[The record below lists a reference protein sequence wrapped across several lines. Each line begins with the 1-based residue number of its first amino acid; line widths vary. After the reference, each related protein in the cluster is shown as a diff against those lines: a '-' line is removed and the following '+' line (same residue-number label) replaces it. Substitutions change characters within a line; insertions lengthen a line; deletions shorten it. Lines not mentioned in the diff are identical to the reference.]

1 MLCPYFLFWHFL
13 ANSAPASSWPE
24 VWGWCSVSGWFVNR
38 GNTKHKMWTSYHQ
51 NMNRYL
57 SPRLSV
63 VWLLWSSDHRQQQN
77 TIQIQQ
83 LHHLWRRLRSNQV
96 ASYPRLPRPRLVVHQ
111 TAMYWSSSAGG
122 ELATLCV
129 FVESSGPAPG
139 REQTS
144 SCCHFILA
152 PHHRSS
158 RYVDRW

>member
-1 MLCPYFLFWHFL
+1 MLSIFSIL
-13 ANSAPASSWPE
+13 AFSGQLSTRLLLTE

-38 GNTKHKMWTSYHQ
+38 GNTKHKMWTSHHQ
-51 NMNRYL
+51 NMNICPLDSR
-57 SPRLSV
+57 SCDCC
-63 VWLLWSSDHRQQQN
+63 DHRQQQN
-77 TIQIQQ
+77 TKQIQQ
-83 LHHLWRRLRSNQV
+83 LHHSWRRLRSNQV

-111 TAMYWSSSAGG
+111 TALYWSSSAGG

-139 REQTS
+139 REPTS

-158 RYVDRW
+158 RYVDR